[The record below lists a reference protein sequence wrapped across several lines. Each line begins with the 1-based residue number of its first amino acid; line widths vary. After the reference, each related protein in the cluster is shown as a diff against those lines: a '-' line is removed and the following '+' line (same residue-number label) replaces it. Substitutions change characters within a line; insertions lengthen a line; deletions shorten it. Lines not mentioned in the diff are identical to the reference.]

1 MKISIIMHGVSG
13 SGKSTR
19 SKELI
24 EEYNNK
30 VNNLTYSIHS
40 TDSLF
45 IENGVYKFRPEKLQE
60 YHSINYKNFVES
72 INNNTMIVIVD
83 NTNIFPKH
91 WKPYEEAAEKMNY
104 KVEHCWMPIIDPET
118 AFSRNIHGVPMFSI
132 ERQIENYKKFYPI

>member
-1 MKISIIMHGVSG
+1 MKISIIMHGISG

-30 VNNLTYSIHS
+30 VDNLTYSIHS

-45 IENGVYKFRPEKLQE
+45 IENGIYNFRPEKLPE

-83 NTNIFPKH
+83 NTNIFPEH
-91 WKPYEEAAEKMNY
+91 WKPYEEAAGKRSLRPLSTMI
-104 KVEHCWMPIIDPET
+104 HFRQFLDLTSHIL
-118 AFSRNIHGVPMFSI
+118 SRLKFVNSRGVD
-132 ERQIENYKKFYPI
+132 